1 MDVKREAVRLT
12 VSGGI
17 GHLTLD
23 RPPVNAMNFAAQDRL
38 CELADEIAWRDD
50 IRAVLITGANESFSA
65 GADLKELRA
74 VDQAEMALRAPRMQ
88 TALARLAAIAKPV
101 AVALDGVTLGGGCEI
116 ALCADRRF
124 ASPRLSIGLPEVA
137 VGVIPGGGGT
147 RRLARLVGHSLA
159 KDLIFNAT
167 ILDAE
172 AALRI
177 GLVDEVS
184 DNPAAAA
191 HAWLARLAVGP
202 ARALA
207 AAKRSIDF
215 LAESSDAGLAY
226 ETAALIEVFGTADR
240 ERGIDAFVAKRAP
253 NFLGR

>member
-1 MDVKREAVRLT
+1 MDLIPEAVRLI
-12 VSGGI
+12 VSDGI
-17 GHLTLD
+17 GHLVLD
-23 RPPVNAMNFAAQDRL
+23 RPPVNALNFAAQNRL
-38 CELADEIAWRDD
+38 LELADEITHRTD
-50 IRAVLITGANESFSA
+50 IRAVLITGNNGNFSA
-65 GADLKELRA
+65 GADLKELRD
-74 VDQAEMALRAPRMQ
+74 VDQAEMAIRAPRMQ

-101 AVALDGVTLGGGCEI
+101 AVALDGVALGGGCEL

-124 ASPRLSIGLPEVA
+124 ASRRLSIGLTEVA

-147 RRLARLVGHSLA
+147 RRLARLVGHSVA

-167 ILDAE
+167 TLDAG

-177 GLVDEVS
+177 GLVDVVT
-184 DNPAAAA
+184 DDPAAAA
-191 HAWLARLAVGP
+191 QDWLARLAAGP

-215 LAESSDAGLAY
+215 LAESADAGLAY

-240 ERGIDAFVAKRAP
+240 ERGINAFVAKRP
-253 NFLGR
+253 PSFLGR